1 MEEYLYCRYLPGDIV
16 IFEDDEDAE
25 MLVLGVQK
33 GEGNHPLSYILYD
46 RYMKGLVEITTHHY
60 KIVSRLFDYN
70 NTVYCSYCP
79 YSKKGFTNKSG
90 CSSFCSYYTKTVNDF
105 FYVGDIVYDK
115 SRLATY
121 NIQTLFLNVYKICNP
136 DYSSNVSFS
145 ISDFTSSKENARDT
159 FFDIYLETHCEILWN
174 KVVNKEIKKED
185 LIYFLDTHNRV
196 VKDINQIKLRR
207 RVGFTSAIDDRCS
220 GCMFNG
226 DLDICCNCAEYKGR
240 SVIMGKGVKFL

>member
-121 NIQTLFLNVYKICNP
+121 NIQTLFLNVYKLLRLRFHNFYYMKI
-136 DYSSNVSFS
+136 
-145 ISDFTSSKENARDT
+145 
-159 FFDIYLETHCEILWN
+159 IYLLKCQKTNPSPLHLPNNFRIQVQKN
-174 KVVNKEIKKED
+174 HRTQ
-185 LIYFLDTHNRV
+185 YR
-196 VKDINQIKLRR
+196 QIPKNHLHHQ
-207 RVGFTSAIDDRCS
+207 
-220 GCMFNG
+220 M
-226 DLDICCNCAEYKGR
+226 GR
-240 SVIMGKGVKFL
+240 Q